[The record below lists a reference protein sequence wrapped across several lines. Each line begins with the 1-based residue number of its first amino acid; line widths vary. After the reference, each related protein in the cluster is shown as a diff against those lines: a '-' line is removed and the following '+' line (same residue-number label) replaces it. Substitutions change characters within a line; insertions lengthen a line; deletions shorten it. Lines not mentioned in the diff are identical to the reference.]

1 MLLIWNI
8 SAFARPTTPL
18 SIIDCDDM
26 FSVDP
31 VVKDFVLEP
40 ATVLLTVAVIFTLWP
55 AKLAP
60 KSSVNVLP
68 VGDPPNVNIAEPS
81 WLLPEVF

>member
-1 MLLIWNI
+1 MNI

-18 SIIDCDDM
+18 SIIDCDAILIVWADDKV
-26 FSVDP
+26 FD
-31 VVKDFVLEP
+31 LEP
-40 ATVLLTVAVIFTLWP
+40 ATDLLKVAVSFTLWP

-68 VGDPPNVNIAEPS
+68 VGDPLGVNIDDPS
-81 WLLPEVF
+81 WLLPDKLNTSW